1 MSPTTVD
8 RDGAIATVTLARP
21 EKRNAMSSAV
31 SAAVA
36 SAFRELSTD
45 DALRVVLLRGAGPC
59 FCAGADV
66 REMAALDPGSAATFI
81 RGLHHAIQAVMD
93 CPVPVV
99 AAIHGACVGAGLEL
113 VAGADLRLASNDAR
127 FAMPEVL
134 VGLPSVIE
142 AALLP
147 RLIGRGRA
155 ARLVL
160 TGETIDAAVAERW
173 GLVEET
179 VAPDR
184 LATRAAE
191 LAHAIAEADPA
202 AVRAQKALCR
212 QWDAL
217 PLADAVEASIAVFAA
232 SYATDAPRRR
242 LAAVLERRG

>member
-1 MSPTTVD
+1 MSLVD
-8 RDGAIATVTLARP
+8 VTRDGPVATVTLSRA
-21 EKRNAMSSAV
+21 EKRNAMSSAM

-36 SAFRELSTD
+36 VAFRELSAED
-45 DALRVVLLRGAGPC
+45 GLRVVLLKGDGPS

-66 REMAALDPGSAATFI
+66 REMAGLDPVTAAAFI

-113 VAGADLRLASNDAR
+113 VAGADLRVASADAR

-134 VGLPSVIE
+134 VGIPSVIE

-160 TGETIDAAVAERW
+160 TGEVIDAATAERW
-173 GLVEET
+173 GLVEE
-179 VAPDR
+179 VAAPDR
-184 LATRAAE
+184 LAERAAA

-212 QWDAL
+212 QWDTL
-217 PLADAVEASIAVFAA
+217 PIAEAVEASVAVFAA

-242 LAAVLERRG
+242 LSAVLERRG